1 MWLVWKIFVRIFVS
15 KKKRKNFRR
24 EKNTHKERE
33 RERELSKIL
42 RGDESVHREKNTNN
56 TVVFIHAWWYIIY
69 NKPRLSVFLQLFPE
83 RRLPRK

>member
-33 RERELSKIL
+33 RERE
-42 RGDESVHREKNTNN
+42 RERARKYRAATK
-56 TVVFIHAWWYIIY
+56 AYIE
-69 NKPRLSVFLQLFPE
+69 E
-83 RRLPRK
+83 RIRITQ